1 MDKNYISALE
11 DTNTS
16 LSKRIANIEKKILDF
31 NLSTA
36 SSQKNILS
44 KIKIEFESMK
54 ADLGLMKMDIMNLQ
68 ESENQ
73 KVWKEKYSNF
83 KSQKVRLEKKI
94 NELKIKEK
102 DKKSNDEED
111 YMDIDKKVDLGKLS
125 SAQAIKRGDKILDKD
140 HESLQKMAKIMS
152 KDINTMKETNK
163 ELYRQMEA
171 MDKIEGDL
179 NEIDGSLNRVKKMVN
194 YMSK

>member
-83 KSQKVRLEKKI
+83 KSQKVKLEKKI

>member
-83 KSQKVRLEKKI
+83 KSQKVKLEKKI

-194 YMSK
+194 YISK